1 MKINTKITAII
12 LLVFGL
18 GSCVQA
24 QQTET
29 RTPGHFTKVHSGG
42 SWEVI
47 LTEGNKEEI
56 RIEAKGVSLDK
67 VKTEIDGDVLEVG
80 LVRGNYNNVKLKF
93 YITYRELEGVRCSG
107 SGEMEVTSPVE
118 ACEFYIGLSGS
129 GDIIM
134 NTLEAKELEASISG
148 SAEIK
153 IKGGSVD
160 EAEIKQSG
168 SGDFLA
174 ENLAIGE
181 LNVSKSG
188 SGDTE
193 VGDLGEISVR
203 SSGSGDIIYS
213 GSPRMGEVRVSGSSS
228 IRKR

>member
-1 MKINTKITAII
+1 MLI
-12 LLVFGL
+12 VFGL
-18 GSCVQA
+18 ASCVQA

-67 VKTEIDGDVLEVG
+67 VKTEIDGDVLSVG

-118 ACEFYIGLSGS
+118 AGEFYIGLSGS

-134 NTLEAKELEASISG
+134 NTLEARELEASISG

-153 IKGGSVD
+153 IKGGAVD